1 MSTVAPDTV
10 RRVGEAVAATGA
22 AFLDAPVSG
31 SVPTVEKG
39 ELTIMVGG
47 DAAALERAR
56 PVLDALAA
64 KVFHVGALGAGATV
78 KLAVNALVHAID
90 VGLSEALVLAE
101 KAGVD
106 RSAAYDVFAAG
117 AAAAPFVL
125 YKRPAFE
132 DPDNAPLTFTLDL
145 MAKDLDLILSLAR
158 EVGAPMGQAERNR
171 EVVERALVGGFSG
184 RDMSAVAEYLRRS
197 GLGSPVREG
206 LVHAGGEVPV
216 LAEVA
221 ASPVGL
227 EPEQQAPGKRDL
239 LAFGDHRRPPLDRYT
254 VAVDERPAHRH
265 AGVALL
271 AGDAI
276 PVGADPVMTDVRFL
290 ERVRPVARV
299 LGEQRED
306 EVRVSR
312 LPRPPVSLDPVR
324 ELHPPS
330 VSAEIVRLRG
340 SEPGG
345 RREGVEPATL

>member
-1 MSTVAPDTV
+1 MTPRVAVLGAGNMAGAMVGTLRRAGFDVTVWNRTRERADAVAETHGATSAAGAAEAVAAADVVLSSLADDEAVLATYLGDEGAAMAAGPDHVVLEMSTVAPATSL
-10 RRVGEAVAATGA
+10 RVGQAVAASGA

-56 PVLDALAA
+56 PVLDALSV

-145 MAKDLDLILSLAR
+145 MAKDLDLILALAR
-158 EVGAPMGQAERNR
+158 DVGAPMGQGERNR
-171 EVVERALVGGFSG
+171 ELVERALTDGFSG
-184 RDMSAVAEYLRRS
+184 RDMSSIAEYFRRS
-197 GLGSPVREG
+197 G
-206 LVHAGGEVPV
+206 
-216 LAEVA
+216 
-221 ASPVGL
+221 
-227 EPEQQAPGKRDL
+227 
-239 LAFGDHRRPPLDRYT
+239 
-254 VAVDERPAHRH
+254 
-265 AGVALL
+265 
-271 AGDAI
+271 
-276 PVGADPVMTDVRFL
+276 
-290 ERVRPVARV
+290 
-299 LGEQRED
+299 
-306 EVRVSR
+306 
-312 LPRPPVSLDPVR
+312 
-324 ELHPPS
+324 
-330 VSAEIVRLRG
+330 
-340 SEPGG
+340 
-345 RREGVEPATL
+345 

>member
-1 MSTVAPDTV
+1 MTPRVAVLGAGNMAGAMVGTLRRSTFDVVVWNRTEARADAVAKTHEARTAPSIAEAVAGADVVLSSLADDDAVLAIYLGEDGAATVGGPDQLFLEMSTIAPATA
-10 RRVGEAVAATGA
+10 RRVGEAVAASGA

-132 DPDNAPLTFTLDL
+132 EPDDAQLTFTLDL
-145 MAKDLDLILSLAR
+145 MAKDLDLILSLAG
-158 EVGAPMGQAERNR
+158 EVDAPMGQAERNR
-171 EVVERALVGGFSG
+171 EVVEQALSAGFSG
-184 RDMSAVAEYLRRS
+184 RDLSSIAEFLRRS
-197 GLGSPVREG
+197 
-206 LVHAGGEVPV
+206 A
-216 LAEVA
+216 
-221 ASPVGL
+221 
-227 EPEQQAPGKRDL
+227 
-239 LAFGDHRRPPLDRYT
+239 
-254 VAVDERPAHRH
+254 
-265 AGVALL
+265 
-271 AGDAI
+271 
-276 PVGADPVMTDVRFL
+276 
-290 ERVRPVARV
+290 
-299 LGEQRED
+299 
-306 EVRVSR
+306 
-312 LPRPPVSLDPVR
+312 
-324 ELHPPS
+324 
-330 VSAEIVRLRG
+330 
-340 SEPGG
+340 
-345 RREGVEPATL
+345 

>member
-1 MSTVAPDTV
+1 MTSRVAVLGAGTMAGAMVGTLRRAGYDVTVWNRTLSRAEALAETYGAATATTAASAIRDAEVVLSSLADDEAVLATYLGDDGAANATGADQIVLEMSTIAPETS
-10 RRVGEAVAATGA
+10 RRVGQAVAATGA

-64 KVFHVGALGAGATV
+64 KVFHVGVLGAGATV

-132 DPDNAPLTFTLDL
+132 DPDNAPVTFTLDL

-158 EVGAPMGQAERNR
+158 EVDAPMGQAERNR
-171 EVVERALVGGFSG
+171 EVVEQALVGGFSG
-184 RDMSAVAEYLRRS
+184 RDMSSVAEYLRRS
-197 GLGSPVREG
+197 G
-206 LVHAGGEVPV
+206 
-216 LAEVA
+216 
-221 ASPVGL
+221 
-227 EPEQQAPGKRDL
+227 
-239 LAFGDHRRPPLDRYT
+239 
-254 VAVDERPAHRH
+254 
-265 AGVALL
+265 
-271 AGDAI
+271 
-276 PVGADPVMTDVRFL
+276 
-290 ERVRPVARV
+290 
-299 LGEQRED
+299 
-306 EVRVSR
+306 
-312 LPRPPVSLDPVR
+312 
-324 ELHPPS
+324 
-330 VSAEIVRLRG
+330 
-340 SEPGG
+340 
-345 RREGVEPATL
+345 

>member
-1 MSTVAPDTV
+1 MTPHVAVLGAGNMAGAMVGTLRRAGFDVTVWNRTPERADTVAQTHGATTAESAAEAVASADVVLSSLADDEAVLATYLGDEGAAIAAGPDHVVLEMSTVAPATSL
-10 RRVGEAVAATGA
+10 RVGETVAATGA

-106 RSAAYDVFAAG
+106 RNAAYDVFAAG

-145 MAKDLDLILSLAR
+145 MAKDLDLILALAR
-158 EVGAPMGQAERNR
+158 DVGAPMGQGERNR
-171 EVVERALVGGFSG
+171 ELVEEALARGFAG
-184 RDMSAVAEYLRRS
+184 RDMSSIAEYFRRS
-197 GLGSPVREG
+197 G
-206 LVHAGGEVPV
+206 
-216 LAEVA
+216 
-221 ASPVGL
+221 
-227 EPEQQAPGKRDL
+227 
-239 LAFGDHRRPPLDRYT
+239 
-254 VAVDERPAHRH
+254 
-265 AGVALL
+265 
-271 AGDAI
+271 
-276 PVGADPVMTDVRFL
+276 
-290 ERVRPVARV
+290 
-299 LGEQRED
+299 
-306 EVRVSR
+306 
-312 LPRPPVSLDPVR
+312 
-324 ELHPPS
+324 
-330 VSAEIVRLRG
+330 
-340 SEPGG
+340 
-345 RREGVEPATL
+345 